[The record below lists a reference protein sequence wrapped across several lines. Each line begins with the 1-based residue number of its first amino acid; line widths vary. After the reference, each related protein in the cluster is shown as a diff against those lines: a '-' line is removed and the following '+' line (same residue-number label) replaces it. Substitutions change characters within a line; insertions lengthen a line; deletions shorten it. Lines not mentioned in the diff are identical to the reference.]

1 MTFQSSSLKKNRV
14 YAPVITGIALLLV
27 VFAAKPAFHSYSEA
41 TLALASAKAA
51 EETAKETEEKLRAQ
65 AESTQ
70 NNPELARDIEKIKKE
85 FSESDILQAILINN
99 FTRVNAASTATTA
112 PVVVSQVSLNP
123 GNKLPNGL
131 HYGTVQITLNSH
143 SVNEVIRYL
152 TYLTTDAP
160 FAFTI
165 GDITLPIDTNQAQVV
180 GTISVP
186 VTLGIYYYK

>member
-27 VFAAKPAFHSYSEA
+27 VFAAKPAFHGYSEA
-41 TLALASAKAA
+41 TAALASAQAA
-51 EETAKETEEKLRAQ
+51 EQTAKETEERLRSQVDA
-65 AESTQ
+65 TQ
-70 NNPELARDIEKIKKE
+70 NNPELARDIAKINKD
-85 FSESDILQAILINN
+85 FSESDILHAILINN
-99 FTRVNAASTATTA
+99 FTRVSAVSAATSA
-112 PVVVSQVSLNP
+112 PIVVSQVSLNP

-131 HYGTVQITLNSH
+131 HYGTVQITLNAH

-165 GDITLPIDTNQAQVV
+165 GDITLPIDTNQAQAV
-180 GTISVP
+180 GTVSVP